1 MSALTP
7 FVCVFVC
14 VRVRSLACM
23 LPQVWS
29 QTTSNWVQAR
39 LLESSKG
46 WCRVEH
52 EGSGDEE
59 WLPLASAK
67 LRRPLLEGA
76 RDAAA
81 VSASAAAAAAAEKK
95 KGKGKSKGAGESSG
109 GGAGNGGED
118 REKEKGASGKKDGKK
133 RKASQEDG
141 EAGVGG
147 SGAGRGGG
155 RDEKKR
161 RKHEAVATA
170 HSASSGEARGDGGA
184 GPGARAEKQ
193 EERGRDRVLSVGEH
207 GSERAAGIPKREE
220 GVIPKKS
227 GYGSSSGLPAIPR
240 KPKPS

>member
-81 VSASAAAAAAAEKK
+81 VSARAAAAAAAEKK

-161 RKHEAVATA
+161 RKHELNYAM
-170 HSASSGEARGDGGA
+170 
-184 GPGARAEKQ
+184 
-193 EERGRDRVLSVGEH
+193 
-207 GSERAAGIPKREE
+207 
-220 GVIPKKS
+220 
-227 GYGSSSGLPAIPR
+227 
-240 KPKPS
+240 

>member
-1 MSALTP
+1 MGADP
-7 FVCVFVC
+7 FC
-14 VRVRSLACM
+14 VRVCVCVCVCARACM

-52 EGSGDEE
+52 DGSGDEE

-81 VSASAAAAAAAEKK
+81 VSARAAAAAAEKK
-95 KGKGKSKGAGESSG
+95 KGKSKSKGAGESSG

-147 SGAGRGGG
+147 SGAERGGG

-161 RKHEAVATA
+161 RKHEAVATE
-170 HSASSGEARGDGGA
+170 HSAGSGEPRGEGGA
-184 GPGARAEKQ
+184 GPGARVEKK
-193 EERGRDRVLSVGEH
+193 EIREGDRVLSVGEH
-207 GSERAAGIPKREE
+207 GSERVAGIPKREE
-220 GVIPKKS
+220 RVIPKKS